1 MDLFPTKN
9 SPYAFSTSVLVH
21 VLILLALFFMVS
33 WEVPDPPIGSLSVD
47 MELAGDWGQ
56 SFHGQ
61 GDQETENPG
70 PTDQVAPETPA
81 RSAVPVV
88 QDNQTVTQ
96 TQSEVSAPAQQKPV
110 QPKPVEVPEKPRP
123 SDALNNALNQLSNP
137 GGGGDGDD
145 KQPGNTGTESGKIEG
160 KGVFG
165 GSGGGGGWSLDG
177 RGMTTAPKLDD
188 LPRQSGTVVVSIT
201 VDRNGKVISAKVL
214 QGEGTATSDE
224 LFKLAEKAAYTAR
237 FDVKKDAKSP
247 SQQGK
252 LTFTFKLQ

>member
-56 SFHGQ
+56 SFQGQ

-70 PTDQVAPETPA
+70 PTNEVAAETPA
-81 RSAVPVV
+81 SSAVPVV

-110 QPKPVEVPEKPRP
+110 QQKPVEVPEKPRP
-123 SDALNNALNQLSNP
+123 SDALNNALNQLSSP

-145 KQPGNTGTESGKIEG
+145 KQPGNTGTESGNIEG

-165 GSGGGGGWSLDG
+165 GSGGGGGWSLEG
-177 RGMTTAPKLDD
+177 RGMTSPPKLDD

-201 VDRNGKVISAKVL
+201 VDRNGKVISAKPL
-214 QGEGTATSDE
+214 QGESTATSEE
-224 LFKLAEKAAYTAR
+224 LYQLALKAAYTAR
-237 FDVKKDAKSP
+237 FDVNPDAKA
-247 SQQGK
+247 SQQGR
-252 LTFTFKLQ
+252 LTFNFKLQ